1 MRLDDTKLHQF
12 IGAFLDDM
20 GGTATM
26 AMVCL
31 GDELGLYQAMDG
43 AGMLSADELAESTG
57 CNSRL
62 VREWLDQQAAAGYVA
77 YDSNDDAYLLPPE
90 QAMALARRDSPLFL
104 ASGMQSL
111 ASMYQDLDSLVDVF
125 RGDGAMPWGDHSP
138 SLFRG
143 TAELFRPGYQANLV
157 AEWIPALDGVESKL
171 NDGGRI
177 ADVGCGHGV
186 TSVLMAQAYPQAEI
200 HGFDYHQ
207 PSIDS
212 AREAAGIAGVS
223 GRVTFQT
230 ATAKQFT
237 GQFDLVC
244 FFDCLHDM
252 GDPVGI
258 ARHARDQLVDDGT
271 VMLVEP
277 FADNDKVANHQLP
290 TAKVSYAASTF
301 ICTPNSLSQE
311 VGRGMGAQAGEPG
324 MRAVFDGAGYNHF
337 RRVAE
342 TTVSIVYEA
351 RP

>member
-1 MRLDDTKLHQF
+1 MKLDETKLHEF
-12 IGAFLDDM
+12 IGAFLGDV
-20 GGTATM
+20 GGMATI

-43 AGMLSADELAESTG
+43 AGAVSAAELAESTG
-57 CNSRL
+57 CNARL
-62 VREWLDQQAAAGYVA
+62 VREWLDQQASAGYVA
-77 YDSNDDAYLLPPE
+77 WDSNDDVYRLPAE
-90 QAMALARRDSPLFL
+90 QAMALARRDSPVFL
-104 ASGMQSL
+104 AAGMHAL
-111 ASMYQDLDSLVDVF
+111 ASLYQDLDRMVDVF

-143 TAELFRPGYQANLV
+143 MAEFFRPSYQTNLV
-157 AEWIPALDGVESKL
+157 AEWIPALDGVERKL
-171 NDGGRI
+171 SDGGRI

-207 PSIDS
+207 PSIDT

-223 GRVTFQT
+223 GRVTFRT

-237 GQFDLVC
+237 GEFDLVC

-258 ARHARDQLVDDGT
+258 ARHARDQLGEGGT
-271 VMLVEP
+271 VMVVEP
-277 FADNDKVANHQLP
+277 FADDDKAANHQLP

-301 ICTPNSLSQE
+301 ICTPSSLSQE
-311 VGRGMGAQAGEPG
+311 VGRGMGAQAGELG
-324 MRAVFDGAGYNHF
+324 MRAVFEEAGYSHF
-337 RRVAE
+337 QRVAE